1 MSSSVLKLNT
11 LPVYPSNSIGA
22 ALGEVAMAF
31 KHLASALIQ
40 KALTPSTVEVK
51 QLTAFEEA
59 EALRTYAAEIQSQDP
74 DFAQDLFCAA
84 NRHEIEAAALAQAT
98 EAVAADDY
106 SLPQLRNII
115 ANPVTAVSATA

>member
-11 LPVYPSNSIGA
+11 LPVNQGNSIGA
-22 ALGEVAMAF
+22 AFGEVAVAF

-40 KALTPSTVEVK
+40 KAFAPAAAEVK

-84 NRHEIEAAALAQAT
+84 NRHEIEATALAQAT
-98 EAVAADDY
+98 AATAADDY
-106 SLPQLRNII
+106 SLPELRSII